1 MKTKKLFS
9 GRLRYSLFDFV
20 NVFIMLVIIVLT
32 LYPFWYV
39 VVGSFNDGTDYL
51 LRPTVFWPS
60 RFTLVNFQAVFRY
73 KALPQAF
80 LITVSRTALG
90 TVLHIFVTSLFAY
103 AISRPELIARKL
115 YTTLGLITMFFGGGL
130 IPYYLVIAT
139 LGLTNTFWVYIIPG
153 VFSFWNAI
161 IFRSFFS
168 QLPDSLIEVSRIE
181 GAGEYRI
188 FFTIIMPLSTPVFA
202 ALSLFTAIGHWNSF
216 FDSMLY
222 THDNNLQTAQL
233 FLMKLIKSTQTAA
246 QMAQELNTR
255 PDQLETV
262 TTLSVQLATMVT
274 ITTPILV
281 LYPFLQRFFVK
292 GLMIGSVKG

>member
-1 MKTKKLFS
+1 MKNKPVLSHF
-9 GRLRYSLFDFV
+9 RYTFFDYI
-20 NVFIMLVIIVLT
+20 NIFIMLVIIVLT

-39 VVGSFNDGTDYL
+39 LVGAFNDGTDYL

-60 RFTLVNFQAVFRY
+60 RLTLVNFQAVFRY

-80 LITVSRTALG
+80 LITICRTILGTAL
-90 TVLHIFVTSLFAY
+90 HIIVTSLFAY
-103 AISRPELIARKL
+103 AISRSELMARKV

-139 LGLTNTFWVYIIPG
+139 LGLTNTFWVYVIPG
-153 VFSFWNAI
+153 AFSFWNAI
-161 IFRSFFS
+161 IFRSFFK
-168 QLPDSLIEVSRIE
+168 QLPDSLIEVSRMD

-188 FFTIIMPLSTPVFA
+188 FFSIIMPLSTPVFA

-222 THDNNLQTAQL
+222 THDTSLQTAQL
-233 FLMKLIKSTQTAA
+233 FLMKLIKSSQTAA
-246 QMAQELNTR
+246 SMATELNNQ
-255 PDQLETV
+255 PDQIQRV
-262 TTLSVQLATMVT
+262 TSLSVQLATMVT
-274 ITTPILV
+274 ITAPILI

-292 GLMIGSVKG
+292 GLMVGSIKG

>member
-1 MKTKKLFS
+1 MKKKKTLWS
-9 GRLRYSLFDFV
+9 NRYGIFDYINIV
-20 NVFIMLVIIVLT
+20 IMLGVIVLT

-39 VVGSFNDGTDYL
+39 VVGAFNDGTDYL

-73 KALPQAF
+73 RALPRAF
-80 LITVSRTALG
+80 LITLSRTVVG
-90 TVLHIFVTSLFAY
+90 TTLHIIVTSLFAY
-103 AISRPELIARKL
+103 AISRPELVARKL

-130 IPYYLVIAT
+130 IPYYLVIAN
-139 LGLTNTFWVYIIPG
+139 LKLTNTFWVYVIPG

-161 IFRSFFS
+161 IFRSFFK
-168 QLPDSLIEVSRIE
+168 QLPDSLIEVSRMD

-188 FFTIIMPLSTPVFA
+188 FFQIIMPLSTPVFA

-222 THDNNLQTAQL
+222 THDAELQTAQL

-246 QMAQELNTR
+246 QMAQDLNNR

-274 ITTPILV
+274 ITAPILV